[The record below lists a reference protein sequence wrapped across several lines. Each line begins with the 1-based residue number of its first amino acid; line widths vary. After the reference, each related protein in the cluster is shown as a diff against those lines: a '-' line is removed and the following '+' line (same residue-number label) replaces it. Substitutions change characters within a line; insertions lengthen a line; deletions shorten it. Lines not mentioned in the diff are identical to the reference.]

1 MGDEDRRNGPM
12 PSCSDSKHP
21 SKDTVTI
28 HITTRA
34 GFETP
39 NLRVCIIGAGKSGLI
54 ACKVLH
60 ERKIPYDCFEASS
73 QVGGLWVLDSDNGL
87 SAAYESLRINTSK
100 QMTSFHDFPMP
111 KHYPT
116 YPSRTEILEYLEAYT
131 DHFGFRKNIVL
142 RTEVTKVEQLPQ
154 GNFRV
159 LTEDKASGHT
169 ASRLYTSVL
178 VANGHHWNAAW
189 PELAGDFSGTLMHSH
204 EYRTPKVMEGKR
216 LMVIGAG
223 NSGMDI
229 ASEASQCGAAAVF
242 LSCRRPVHVVPRY
255 IFGTPSDSILPAW
268 LGITAPRRLLEA
280 GVTCLIRLS
289 RGSQA
294 SFKFPPPKFGLLR
307 VHPTVS
313 PGTGDILQLIKD
325 GKVLVRPGIERV
337 EEHTVHFT
345 DGTTEDVDIIVC
357 ATGYNVCCPFLP
369 PNVEVLKEDK
379 PQLLLNV
386 VHPRAPGIFF
396 LGFVQAHGPMIPCV
410 EGQMPW
416 VADLIQGI
424 AELPA
429 EDKMEAKIA
438 QQHEFNR
445 RNFTQVKRHA
455 LMVEF
460 HRYLLQL
467 RMARCPK
474 GKGWLARKL
483 WKTKTFIAF
492 CTGKTC

>member
-1 MGDEDRRNGPM
+1 MSDEERRNGPT
-12 PSCSDSKHP
+12 PSCSDTKLP
-21 SKDTVTI
+21 SKDHKITI
-28 HITTRA
+28 EITTRA
-34 GFETP
+34 G
-39 NLRVCIIGAGKSGLI
+39 NDALKQRACVIGAGKSGLI

-60 ERKIPYDCFEASS
+60 ERNIPFDCFEASS
-73 QVGGLWVLDSDNGL
+73 QVGGLWVLNSDSGL
-87 SAAYESLRINTSK
+87 SASYESLRINTSK

-116 YPSRTEILEYLEAYT
+116 YPTRKEILEYLESYA
-131 DHFGFRKNIVL
+131 DHFGFRSHI
-142 RTEVTKVEQLPQ
+142 T
-154 GNFRV
+154 FR
-159 LTEDKASGHT
+159 TEDKATGHT
-169 ASRLYTSVL
+169 LARLYTSVL
-178 VANGHHWNAAW
+178 VANGHHWHAAW
-189 PELAGDFSGTLMHSH
+189 PELPGSFTGTLMHSH

-216 LMVIGAG
+216 VMVIGAG

-242 LSCRRPVHVVPRY
+242 LSCRRRVHVVPRY
-255 IFGTPSDSILPAW
+255 IFGAPSDSILPAW
-268 LGITAPRRLLEA
+268 LGVTAPRRLMEK
-280 GVTCLIRLS
+280 GVTCLIHIS
-289 RGSQA
+289 RGSQT
-294 SFKFPPPKFGLLR
+294 SFKFPPPDFGLLR

-325 GKVLVRPGIERV
+325 GKVTVRPGIERI
-337 EEHTVHFT
+337 EDRTVHFT
-345 DGTTEDVDIIVC
+345 DGTKEDIDIIVC
-357 ATGYNVCCPFLP
+357 ATGYNVSCPFLP
-369 PNVEVLKEDK
+369 PKVEVLKGDK

-386 VHPRAPGIFF
+386 AHPRAPGIFF

-416 VADLIQGI
+416 VCKTNSECVQGI
-424 AELPA
+424 TELPGEA
-429 EDKMEAKIA
+429 EMAAKIA
-438 QQHEFNR
+438 EQHEFNR

-474 GKGWLARKL
+474 GKGWLGRKL
-483 WKTKTFIAF
+483 WKAKTFLVF